1 MGIDATRKWPAEG
14 MTKEWPKRLVTT
26 EAAAKK
32 ADALWERIR
41 NRDVKR

>member
-1 MGIDATRKWPAEG
+1 

-26 EAAAKK
+26 EAAAKR
-32 ADALWERIR
+32 ADARWEKSR